1 MSDAPTSLYRP
12 HAETPARLSLRAA
25 TDGERRSECF
35 EVVSRGDFVPGGL
48 HRPTGAG
55 PHPLVLVLGGSAA
68 WNRGGEQDLAVAR
81 IDLPLLGARQSPKL
95 TERLVG
101 GLACLTRD
109 EPLDPD
115 TYALVEEFA
124 RQSVSDVVRSL
135 EALAADAGIDGSRI
149 ALVGAGIG
157 ASVCAWALPFAPA
170 LRACVLAGPIG
181 AFSDARLDPAVRI
194 EAGELGDVRC
204 RLYATTG
211 GPLEAAVGALAERLP
226 DRPAPQTLD
235 APTDGAAWAE
245 NERASILDFVAR
257 SLAG

>member
-1 MSDAPTSLYRP
+1 MSDLQTSLYRP

-25 TDGERRSECF
+25 NDGRRRSECF

-48 HRPTGAG
+48 HRPTSAG

-68 WNRGGEQDLAVAR
+68 WDRGGEQGLAVAR

-95 TERLVG
+95 TDRLVG
-101 GLACLTRD
+101 GHGCLTRD
-109 EPLDPD
+109 ELLDPD

-135 EALAADAGIDGSRI
+135 EALATDTGIDGSRT

-157 ASVCAWALPFAPA
+157 ASVCAWALPFVPA
-170 LRACVLAGPIG
+170 LRACVLAGPVG

-194 EAGELGDVRC
+194 GTADLEDVRC
-204 RLYATTG
+204 RIYATTD
-211 GPLEAAVGALAERLP
+211 GPSEAAVGALAERLP
-226 DRPAPQTLD
+226 GRPTPQSLD
-235 APTDGAAWAE
+235 APTDGAEWAE

-257 SLAG
+257 SLTG